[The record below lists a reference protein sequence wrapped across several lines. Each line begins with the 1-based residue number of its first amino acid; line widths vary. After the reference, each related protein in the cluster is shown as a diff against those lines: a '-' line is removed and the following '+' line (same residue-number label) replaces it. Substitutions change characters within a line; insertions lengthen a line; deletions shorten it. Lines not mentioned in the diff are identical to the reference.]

1 MQYTIHF
8 MQQGLFH
15 ITNKIYER
23 FMKAFPGALQKILY
37 CSINKGVKRG
47 EDCVYES
54 TICMNN
60 V

>member
-1 MQYTIHF
+1 MQYIIHF

-37 CSINKGVKRG
+37 CSINKGVKRD
-47 EDCVYES
+47 EDCNCE
-54 TICMNN
+54 
-60 V
+60 